1 MPMRENALAFLFMDI
16 DSCFKIGWILKPHG
30 LKGEVTVML
39 EPEVPADLSELESVY
54 VEQNQ
59 RLIPY
64 FLQSVSAQEKKAYIK
79 FEDVDSIDAAMLI
92 TKKSIYIE
100 KASRPKSGRGEF
112 YSDEV
117 INFEVHDQ
125 AHGFLGEIKEIM
137 TAGPNRLLVVI
148 KDEKEILIP
157 INGPF
162 ITSVNKS
169 KKRVSVNLPDGF
181 LAI

>member
-1 MPMRENALAFLFMDI
+1 VGRP
-16 DSCFKIGWILKPHG
+16 
-30 LKGEVTVML
+30 
-39 EPEVPADLSELESVY
+39 
-54 VEQNQ
+54 
-59 RLIPY
+59 PY
-64 FLQSVSAQEKKAYIK
+64 YSR
-79 FEDVDSIDAAMLI
+79 
-92 TKKSIYIE
+92 
-100 KASRPKSGRGEF
+100 RPKSGRGEF